1 MLNDAQAEADI
12 WGVFLPVIAVV
23 TTPAFAWWQKANHD
37 EQFPRVPK
45 ALRADWPSETFP
57 VAWRRTPTTSTGE
70 SSSALVNLLLRY
82 LSRTTTIGSSPPYS
96 HGNPQVE
103 VSRQWMRGM
112 RRN

>member
-1 MLNDAQAEADI
+1 MLNDAQAKADV
-12 WGVFLPVIAVV
+12 WGVFLPVIVVV
-23 TTPAFAWWQKANHD
+23 TTPAFAWWQKANHG

-45 ALRADWPSETFP
+45 ALRADWPLESFP